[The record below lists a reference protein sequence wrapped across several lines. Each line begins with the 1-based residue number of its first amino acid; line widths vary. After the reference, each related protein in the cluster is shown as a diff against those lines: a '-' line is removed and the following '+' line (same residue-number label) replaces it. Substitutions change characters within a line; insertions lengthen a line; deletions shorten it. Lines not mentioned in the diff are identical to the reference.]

1 MGVNLLQHGQLATL
15 GLEFYK
21 PYNPAWQTNDAV
33 GHAALVWRLEL
44 VRNPAHLADSPNK
57 IFFNVFFFHVKKFS
71 TQIIF
76 MVQWNLN
83 HYSKGK

>member
-1 MGVNLLQHGQLATL
+1 LVRR
-15 GLEFYK
+15 LEF
-21 PYNPAWQTNDAV
+21 
-33 GHAALVWRLEL
+33 
-44 VRNPAHLADSPNK
+44 VRNPAHLADGPNK